1 MTKWCA
7 REHRS
12 STPARPRL
20 TLVPRAQFLI
30 GDGQVT
36 LGQQVIKPNAR
47 KVRQLP
53 RLLGL
58 RVHVFDGP
66 SPRLLDYCPL

>member
-1 MTKWCA
+1 M
-7 REHRS
+7 
-12 STPARPRL
+12 
-20 TLVPRAQFLI
+20 PRAQFLI

-47 KVRQLP
+47 KVQQLP

-58 RVHVFDGP
+58 RVHVFGRP
-66 SPRLLDYCPL
+66 SPCSPGVPIEEALGRLALSFGYSELCER

>member
-1 MTKWCA
+1 M
-7 REHRS
+7 
-12 STPARPRL
+12 
-20 TLVPRAQFLI
+20 PRAQFLI

-58 RVHVFDGP
+58 RVHVFGGP
-66 SPRLLDYCPL
+66 SPCSPGVPIEETLVGLPCLLATLNSVNSAC